1 MHKFTRIDI
10 DKMSKIF
17 RLNLINSITGYKSA
31 NLIGTKTD
39 NKINNVAIFSSVTHL
54 GSDPPLIGFITR
66 PENGNRNT
74 YNNILKNKFFTI
86 NHIVKNQIISA
97 HQSSAKYPKNVSEF
111 DKTDL
116 KVEFKNNFDAP
127 FVKDSPVQ
135 IGCSFVNKYFIKENK
150 TTLMIGQVEMLF
162 INKKLLVEDGFV
174 QLDREDVIT
183 VNGLDGYAL
192 PKLIKRIPYA
202 RPK

>member
-74 YNNILKNKFFTI
+74 YNNILKNKIFTI
-86 NHIVKNQIISA
+86 NHILKNQIISA

-111 DKTDL
+111 NKTDL
-116 KVEFKNNFDAP
+116 KAEFKNNFDAP

-162 INKKLLVEDGFV
+162 INKKLLIEDGFV
-174 QLDREDVIT
+174 QLDREDIIT

-202 RPK
+202 RP

>member
-74 YNNILKNKFFTI
+74 YNNILKNKIFTI

-150 TTLMIGQVEMLF
+150 TTLIIGQVEMLF

-202 RPK
+202 RP

>member
-39 NKINNVAIFSSVTHL
+39 DKINNVAVFSSVTHL

-74 YNNILKNKFFTI
+74 YNNILKNKLFTI

-111 DKTDL
+111 NKTDL
-116 KVEFKNNFDAP
+116 KAEFKNNFDAP

-162 INKKLLVEDGFV
+162 INKKLLIEDGFV
-174 QLDREDVIT
+174 QLDREDIIT

-202 RPK
+202 RP

>member
-1 MHKFTRIDI
+1 MHKFNRIDI

-39 NKINNVAIFSSVTHL
+39 DKINNVAVFSSVTHL

-74 YNNILKNKFFTI
+74 YNNILKNKLFTI
-86 NHIVKNQIISA
+86 NHILKNQIISA
-97 HQSSAKYPKNVSEF
+97 HQSSAKYPKNISEF

-116 KVEFKNNFDAP
+116 KSEFKNNFDAP

-150 TTLMIGQVEMLF
+150 TILMIGQVEILF

-174 QLDREDVIT
+174 KLDREDIIT

-202 RPK
+202 KP

>member
-1 MHKFTRIDI
+1 MHHFNKIDI

-39 NKINNVAIFSSVTHL
+39 DKINNVAVFSSVTHL

-74 YNNILKNKFFTI
+74 YNNILKNRLFTI

-97 HQSSAKYPKNVSEF
+97 HQSSAKYPKNISEF

-116 KVEFKNNFDAP
+116 KSEFKNNFDAP

-150 TTLMIGQVEMLF
+150 TTLVIGKIEMLF
-162 INKKLLVEDGFV
+162 MDKKLLLEDGFV
-174 QLDREDVIT
+174 QLDKEDIIT

-192 PKLIKRIPYA
+192 PKLIKRLPYA
-202 RPK
+202 RP

>member
-39 NKINNVAIFSSVTHL
+39 DKINNVAVFSSVTHL

-74 YNNILKNKFFTI
+74 YNNILKNKLFTI
-86 NHIVKNQIISA
+86 NHILKNQIISA

-116 KVEFKNNFDAP
+116 KAEFKNNFDAP

-150 TTLMIGQVEMLF
+150 TTLMIGQIEMLY
-162 INKKLLVEDGFV
+162 INKKLLIEDGFV
-174 QLDREDVIT
+174 QLDREDIIT

-202 RPK
+202 RP

>member
-39 NKINNVAIFSSVTHL
+39 DKINNVAVFSSVTHL

-74 YNNILKNKFFTI
+74 YNNILKNKLFTI
-86 NHIVKNQIISA
+86 NHILKNQIISA

-116 KVEFKNNFDAP
+116 KAEFKNNFDAP

-162 INKKLLVEDGFV
+162 INKKLLIEDGFV
-174 QLDREDVIT
+174 QLDREDIIT

-202 RPK
+202 RP

>member
-1 MHKFTRIDI
+1 MHHFNKIDI

-31 NLIGTKTD
+31 NLIGTKTND
-39 NKINNVAIFSSVTHL
+39 KINNIAIFSSVTHL

-74 YNNILKNKFFTI
+74 YNNILKNKLFTI
-86 NHIVKNQIISA
+86 NHIVKNQIFSA
-97 HQSSAKYPKNVSEF
+97 HQSSAKYPKNISEF

-116 KVEFKNNFDAP
+116 IAEYKKKFDAP
-127 FVKDSPVQ
+127 FVKDSPLQ

-150 TTLMIGQVEMLF
+150 TTLVIGKIEMLF
-162 INKKLLVEDGFV
+162 MDKKLLLEDGFV
-174 QLDREDVIT
+174 QLDKEDIIT

-192 PKLIKRIPYA
+192 PKLIKRLPYA
-202 RPK
+202 RP

>member
-74 YNNILKNKFFTI
+74 YNNILKNKIFTI

-192 PKLIKRIPYA
+192 PTLIKRIPYA
-202 RPK
+202 RP

>member
-17 RLNLINSITGYKSA
+17 RLNLINSITGYNSA

-74 YNNILKNKFFTI
+74 YNNILKNKIFTI

-116 KVEFKNNFDAP
+116 KVEFKNNFDAT

-150 TTLMIGQVEMLF
+150 TTLIIGQVEMLF

-202 RPK
+202 RP

>member
-74 YNNILKNKFFTI
+74 YNNILKNKIFTI

-116 KVEFKNNFDAP
+116 NVEFKNNFDAP

-202 RPK
+202 RP

>member
-1 MHKFTRIDI
+1 
-10 DKMSKIF
+10 MSKIF

-74 YNNILKNKFFTI
+74 YNNILKNKIFTI

-202 RPK
+202 RP

>member
-74 YNNILKNKFFTI
+74 YNNI
-86 NHIVKNQIISA
+86 
-97 HQSSAKYPKNVSEF
+97 Y
-111 DKTDL
+111 
-116 KVEFKNNFDAP
+116 
-127 FVKDSPVQ
+127 DSR
-135 IGCSFVNKYFIKENK
+135 G
-150 TTLMIGQVEMLF
+150 
-162 INKKLLVEDGFV
+162 
-174 QLDREDVIT
+174 
-183 VNGLDGYAL
+183 A
-192 PKLIKRIPYA
+192 
-202 RPK
+202 

>member
-1 MHKFTRIDI
+1 MNSFNRIDI

-39 NKINNVAIFSSVTHL
+39 DKINNVAVFSSVTHL

-74 YNNILKNKFFTI
+74 YNNILKNKLFTI
-86 NHIVKNQIISA
+86 NHIKKNQIISA

-111 DKTDL
+111 DKTNL
-116 KVEFKNNFDAP
+116 KAEFKNNFDAP

-150 TTLMIGQVEMLF
+150 TTLMIGEIEMLF
-162 INKKLLVEDGFV
+162 IEEKLLLEDGFV
-174 QLDREDVIT
+174 QLDKEDIIT
-183 VNGLDGYAL
+183 VNGVDGYAL
-192 PKLIKRIPYA
+192 PKLIKRFPYA
-202 RPK
+202 KL

>member
-74 YNNILKNKFFTI
+74 YNNIFKNKIFTI

-202 RPK
+202 RP

>member
-10 DKMSKIF
+10 DKMAKIF
-17 RLNLINSITGYKSA
+17 RLNLIKSITGYISA
-31 NLIGTKTD
+31 NLIGTKTND
-39 NKINNVAIFSSVTHL
+39 KINNVALFSSVTHL

-202 RPK
+202 RP

>member
-74 YNNILKNKFFTI
+74 YNNILKNKIFTI

-150 TTLMIGQVEMLF
+150 TTLMIGQVEM
-162 INKKLLVEDGFV
+162 
-174 QLDREDVIT
+174 
-183 VNGLDGYAL
+183 
-192 PKLIKRIPYA
+192 
-202 RPK
+202 

>member
-39 NKINNVAIFSSVTHL
+39 NKINNVAIFSSTTHL

-74 YNNILKNKFFTI
+74 YNNILKNKIFTI

-202 RPK
+202 RP

>member
-39 NKINNVAIFSSVTHL
+39 DKINNVAVFSSVTHL
-54 GSDPPLIGFITR
+54 GSDPPLIGIITR

-74 YNNILKNKFFTI
+74 YNNILKNKIFTI

-127 FVKDSPVQ
+127 FVKESPVQ

-150 TTLMIGQVEMLF
+150 TTLMIGKVQILF
-162 INKKLLVEDGFV
+162 INKKLVIEDGFV
-174 QLDREDVIT
+174 QLDKEDVIT

-202 RPK
+202 RP

>member
-1 MHKFTRIDI
+1 MQKFTRVDI

-39 NKINNVAIFSSVTHL
+39 DNINNLAIFSSVTHL

-74 YNNILKNKFFTI
+74 YNNILKNKIFTI

-202 RPK
+202 RP

>member
-1 MHKFTRIDI
+1 
-10 DKMSKIF
+10 MSKIF

-39 NKINNVAIFSSVTHL
+39 DNINNVAIFSSVTHL

-74 YNNILKNKFFTI
+74 YNNILKNKIFTI

-202 RPK
+202 RP

>member
-74 YNNILKNKFFTI
+74 YNNILKNKIFTI

-162 INKKLLVEDGFV
+162 INKKLVIEDGFV
-174 QLDREDVIT
+174 QLDKEDVIA

-202 RPK
+202 RP

>member
-31 NLIGTKTD
+31 NLIGTKTND
-39 NKINNVAIFSSVTHL
+39 KINNVAVFSSVTHL

-74 YNNILKNKFFTI
+74 YNNILKNRLFTI
-86 NHIVKNQIISA
+86 NHIVKNQITSA

-111 DKTDL
+111 NKTDL
-116 KVEFKNNFDAP
+116 KSEFKNNFDAP

-162 INKKLLVEDGFV
+162 INKKLLIEDGFV
-174 QLDREDVIT
+174 QLDGEDIIT

-202 RPK
+202 RP

>member
-74 YNNILKNKFFTI
+74 YNNILKNKIFTI

-150 TTLMIGQVEMLF
+150 TTLMVGQVEMLF
-162 INKKLLVEDGFV
+162 INKNLLVEDGFV
-174 QLDREDVIT
+174 QLDREDIIT

-202 RPK
+202 RP

>member
-74 YNNILKNKFFTI
+74 YNNILKNKIFTI

-202 RPK
+202 RP

>member
-1 MHKFTRIDI
+1 MNSFNRIDI

-39 NKINNVAIFSSVTHL
+39 DKINNVAVFSSVTHL

-74 YNNILKNKFFTI
+74 YNNILKNKLFTI
-86 NHIVKNQIISA
+86 NHIKKNQIISA

-111 DKTDL
+111 DKTNL
-116 KVEFKNNFDAP
+116 KAEFKNNFDAP

-150 TTLMIGQVEMLF
+150 TTLMIGEIEMLF
-162 INKKLLVEDGFV
+162 IEEKLLLEDGFV
-174 QLDREDVIT
+174 QLDKEDIVT
-183 VNGLDGYAL
+183 VNGVDGYAL

-202 RPK
+202 RP

>member
-1 MHKFTRIDI
+1 MQKFTRIDI

-74 YNNILKNKFFTI
+74 YNNILKNKIFTI

-174 QLDREDVIT
+174 QLDREDIIT

-202 RPK
+202 RP

>member
-1 MHKFTRIDI
+1 MQKFTRIDI

-74 YNNILKNKFFTI
+74 YNNILKNKIFTI

-150 TTLMIGQVEMLF
+150 TTLIIGQVEMLF

-202 RPK
+202 RP

>member
-1 MHKFTRIDI
+1 
-10 DKMSKIF
+10 MSKIF

-39 NKINNVAIFSSVTHL
+39 DKINNVAVFSSVTHL

-74 YNNILKNKFFTI
+74 YNNILKNKLFTI
-86 NHIVKNQIISA
+86 NHIKKNQIISA

-111 DKTDL
+111 DKTNL
-116 KVEFKNNFDAP
+116 KAEFKNNFDAP

-150 TTLMIGQVEMLF
+150 TTLMIGEIEMLF
-162 INKKLLVEDGFV
+162 IEEKLLLEDGFV
-174 QLDREDVIT
+174 QLDKEDIIT
-183 VNGLDGYAL
+183 VNGVDGYAL

-202 RPK
+202 RP

>member
-1 MHKFTRIDI
+1 MNSFNRIDI

-39 NKINNVAIFSSVTHL
+39 DKINNVAVFSSVTHL

-74 YNNILKNKFFTI
+74 YNNILKNKLFTI
-86 NHIVKNQIISA
+86 NHIKKNQIISA

-111 DKTDL
+111 DKTNL
-116 KVEFKNNFDAP
+116 KAEFKNNFDAP

-150 TTLMIGQVEMLF
+150 TTLMIGEIEMLF
-162 INKKLLVEDGFV
+162 IDEKLLLEDGFV
-174 QLDREDVIT
+174 QLDKEDIIT
-183 VNGLDGYAL
+183 VNGVNGYAL

-202 RPK
+202 RP

>member
-1 MHKFTRIDI
+1 MQKFTRIDI

-39 NKINNVAIFSSVTHL
+39 DNINNVAIFSSVTHL

-74 YNNILKNKFFTI
+74 YDNILKNKLFTI
-86 NHIVKNQIISA
+86 NHIVKNQIYSA
-97 HQSSAKYPKNVSEF
+97 HQSSAKYPKNISEF
-111 DKTDL
+111 DKTNL
-116 KVEFKNNFDAP
+116 IAEYKKNFDAP
-127 FVKDSPVQ
+127 FVKESPVQ

-150 TTLMIGQVEMLF
+150 TTLMIGKVQILF
-162 INKKLLVEDGFV
+162 INKKLVIEDGFV

-202 RPK
+202 RP

>member
-17 RLNLINSITGYKSA
+17 RLNLLNSITGYKSS

-74 YNNILKNKFFTI
+74 YNNILKNKIFTI

-202 RPK
+202 RP

>member
-39 NKINNVAIFSSVTHL
+39 DKINNVAVFSSVTHL

-74 YNNILKNKFFTI
+74 YNNILKNKLFTI

-97 HQSSAKYPKNVSEF
+97 HQSSAKSPKNVSEF
-111 DKTDL
+111 NKTDL
-116 KVEFKNNFDAP
+116 KAEFKNNFDAP

-162 INKKLLVEDGFV
+162 INKKLVIEDGFV
-174 QLDREDVIT
+174 QLDKEDVIA

-202 RPK
+202 RP